1 MTEKTK
7 EALGRLDT
15 ILKEE
20 ALLAHAAGCV
30 QFDMETLCP
39 PAGME
44 EAGEVISYLTNQIF
58 KLRKAPAFQE
68 AAEYIYE
75 HRDELDEFDR
85 VLAEN
90 LHRDYIHTKNI
101 TPEQDHEFSRIMNKG
116 YSDWIKSREKC
127 DYALFAPSLD
137 AIRGAEEKQILLM
150 DEDARKPVLYDNLLD
165 LYARGMTS
173 EELDRVFGRVKE
185 RLIPLLQK
193 IVAKNKTI
201 RTDFLFRPVSD
212 AAQEEMARYLLDV
225 IGFDFNRGAM
235 STTEHPFTDAM
246 GPDDERVTTHYR
258 ENLSSSMYSIIHEGG
273 HALFDQNQPRENWV
287 RHITDGKTM
296 GQHESVS
303 RFYENIIGR
312 SESFIHLI
320 FPKAKEIF
328 PEALAD
334 VTEREFYEA
343 VNMVTPS
350 LIRTESDEFTYTFHI
365 IIRYE
370 LEKLLMAGEATVDE
384 LPRLW
389 AEKYQAY
396 LGVTP
401 TNDNEGILQ
410 DVHWSSGMIGYFP
423 TYALG
428 NMFNAMYYNRM
439 REDFDVDEAILAGD
453 LGKIKTWMT
462 EHVFKKADRLSQED
476 WVRDITGREFTPD
489 DYLDYL
495 EEKYSR
501 IYEL

>member
-1 MTEKTK
+1 
-7 EALGRLDT
+7 
-15 ILKEE
+15 
-20 ALLAHAAGCV
+20 
-30 QFDMETLCP
+30 
-39 PAGME
+39 
-44 EAGEVISYLTNQIF
+44 
-58 KLRKAPAFQE
+58 
-68 AAEYIYE
+68 
-75 HRDELDEFDR
+75 
-85 VLAEN
+85 
-90 LHRDYIHTKNI
+90 
-101 TPEQDHEFSRIMNKG
+101 
-116 YSDWIKSREKC
+116 
-127 DYALFAPSLD
+127 
-137 AIRGAEEKQILLM
+137 
-150 DEDARKPVLYDNLLD
+150 
-165 LYARGMTS
+165 
-173 EELDRVFGRVKE
+173 
-185 RLIPLLQK
+185 
-193 IVAKNKTI
+193 
-201 RTDFLFRPVSD
+201 
-212 AAQEEMARYLLDV
+212 MARYLLDV

-350 LIRTESDEFTYTFHI
+350 LIRTEADEFTYTFHI

>member
-1 MTEKTK
+1 MTEQTK
-7 EALGRLDT
+7 AALAQLDT

-20 ALLAHAAGCV
+20 ALLTHAASCV

-44 EAGEVISYLTNQIF
+44 EAGEVISYLGNQVF
-58 KLRKAPAFQE
+58 KLKKQPAFRE
-68 AAEYIYE
+68 AAAYIYE

-90 LHRDYIHTKNI
+90 LHRDDMQTKNI
-101 TPEQDHEFSRIMNKG
+101 TPEQDREFSRIMNKG
-116 YSDWIKSREKC
+116 YSDWIKAREAN
-127 DYALFAPSLD
+127 DYKAFAPSLE
-137 AIRGAEEKQILLM
+137 AIRGVLEKQVLLM
-150 DEDARKPVLYDNLLD
+150 DERKPLIYDELLD
-165 LYARGMTS
+165 HFARGMTA
-173 EELDRVFGRVKE
+173 EKLDQVFGRVKE

-212 AAQEEMARYLLDV
+212 AAQEEMARYLLEL
-225 IGFDFNRGAM
+225 IGFDFKRGAL
-235 STTEHPFTDAM
+235 STTEHPFTDGM

-273 HALFDQNQPRENWV
+273 HALFDQNQPRENWT

-350 LIRTESDEFTYTFHI
+350 LIRTEADEFTYTFHI

-462 EHVFKKADRLSQED
+462 GHVFKKADRLSQED